1 MLQGGGSARRL
12 GPVARLLAGS
22 VRAGAA
28 AGAFTL
34 QPRQQVD
41 QDVQRARDQ
50 EDGQDQ
56 DAEFA
61 EEDHLEALLFAEA
74 PRFIGNEEEEESE
87 QARYIAHGAH
97 DASGQ
102 VEQDARRRVAFMRQL
117 QMGCGDQWV

>member
-1 MLQGGGSARRL
+1 MLRGGGSARRL

-50 EDGQDQ
+50 EHGQDQ

-61 EEDHLEALLFAEA
+61 EEDHLQALLFAEA
-74 PRFIGNEEEEESE
+74 PRFIGNEEEESE

-102 VEQDARRRVAFMRQL
+102 VEQDTRHSVAFMRQL
-117 QMGCGDQWV
+117 QMGCGDLWV